1 MSIRKMKKLLHVN
14 ILKVRKDLYKVYD
27 KKNNILGEM
36 IFVPER
42 EDWLWKQGF
51 DIVVTAEILGEIQN
65 ALLYLYTV
73 ENLK

>member
-1 MSIRKMKKLLHVN
+1 MKKLLHVN